1 MNSDYYERLCYEQ
14 LQQLYT
20 LLGTFHTDYNNAQT
34 ALRDFLQG
42 LYNPLFSVCL
52 ALLAILGCMFV
63 IRYFFPDSRG

>member
-1 MNSDYYERLCYEQ
+1 MNSDYYGRLCYEQ
-14 LQQLYT
+14 LQHLYT
-20 LLGTFHTDYNNAQT
+20 LLTTFHDDFNNAQST
-34 ALRDFLQG
+34 LRDFLQG

>member
-1 MNSDYYERLCYEQ
+1 MNSEYYGRLCYEQ

-20 LLGTFHTDYNNAQT
+20 LLTTFHDDYNNAQST
-34 ALRDFLQG
+34 LRDFLQG
-42 LYNPLFSVCL
+42 LYNPLFAVCL

>member
-1 MNSDYYERLCYEQ
+1 MNSDYYARLCYEQ

-20 LLGTFHTDYNNAQT
+20 LLTTFHDDYNNAQT
-34 ALRDFLQG
+34 SLRDFLQG

-52 ALLAILGCMFV
+52 ALLAVLGCMFV

>member
-1 MNSDYYERLCYEQ
+1 MNSDYYGRLCYEQ
-14 LQQLYT
+14 LHQLYT
-20 LLGTFHTDYNNAQT
+20 LLTTFHDDYNNAQST
-34 ALRDFLQG
+34 LRDFLQG

>member
-1 MNSDYYERLCYEQ
+1 MNSDYYGRLCYEQ
-14 LQQLYT
+14 LQKIYT
-20 LLGTFHTDYNNAQT
+20 LLDTWHNDYISAQT
-34 ALRDFLQG
+34 TLIDFLQG